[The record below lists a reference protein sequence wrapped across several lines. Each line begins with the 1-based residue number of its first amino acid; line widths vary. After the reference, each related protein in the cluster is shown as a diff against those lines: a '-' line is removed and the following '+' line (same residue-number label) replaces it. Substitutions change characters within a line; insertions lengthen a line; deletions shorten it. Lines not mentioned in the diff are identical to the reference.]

1 MRVPIFHKR
10 IQQHAD
16 QPAGFRGRGVQESM
30 EPPLQQAGLSDHVWA
45 PRLAHC
51 LQLLE
56 ERSKPGV
63 SRYLV
68 IVHVALKEVF
78 RLSIAIVQLIVL
90 GWKDFIRIKESSV
103 LKHVWDY
110 LEPWPFLGSRLCSM
124 LLHHQSRTLSTNR
137 ELSMLGLLLDLRLLL
152 PLLEVASAF
161 VIVEFLRC
169 GVF

>member
-1 MRVPIFHKR
+1 M
-10 IQQHAD
+10 
-16 QPAGFRGRGVQESM
+16 
-30 EPPLQQAGLSDHVWA
+30 QQAGLSDHVWA

-78 RLSIAIVQLIVL
+78 RLTIANVQPIVL
-90 GWKDFIRIKESSV
+90 GWKEIILIKVSSV
-103 LKHVWDY
+103 LILVWDY
-110 LEPWPFLGSRLCSM
+110 LVPWPFLGSRLCSM

-137 ELSMLGLLLDLRLLL
+137 ELSMLRLDLRLLL
-152 PLLEVASAF
+152 PLLEVASALI
-161 VIVEFLRC
+161 IVEFLRF
-169 GVF
+169 GVI